1 MEGDR
6 PVRLERVL
14 KSVDSFGDR
23 VGNVVTDSVRCHAI
37 RIDNR
42 GGEDASNDIRT
53 SERRSSFM
61 IRYRSIFEDISQSN
75 EWYLVDELTNTI
87 WDIESSNETKRGMF
101 YDFICTRRK

>member
-6 PVRLERVL
+6 PVRLEKVE

-23 VGNVVTDSVRCHAI
+23 VGTVVTDSVRCHAI

-53 SERRSSFM
+53 SERTSTFM
-61 IRYRSIFEDISQSN
+61 IRYRSIFEEISQSN
-75 EWYLVDELTNTI
+75 EWYLVDEKNTI
-87 WDIESSNETKRGMF
+87 WDIEITKESKRAMF
-101 YDFICTRRK
+101 YEFICVRRT